1 MSAAIIAPLIVDPNA
16 LANYLQQQEPA
27 VRVPRIYQS
36 IALSTGQI
44 IDLDA
49 QATAHLTKVL
59 RLRAGDALVVFNG
72 DGDEF
77 EATVSTVG
85 RRTASIELEE
95 AIDRNV
101 ESPLELILVQGVSR
115 GERMDYTVQKAVELG
130 VAQIVPVN
138 TERTVVNLKG
148 DRQVRRQQHWQAVV
162 NGACEQSGRNVV
174 PEVKPIVPL
183 QQWLDAPAA
192 GLKLVLHHRAETS
205 LDDLPRPEGPV
216 VLLIGPEGGLAP
228 AEISAAQSAGYLP
241 LRLGP
246 RVLRTETAAVAAMS
260 VLQWLWG
267 DFGDGG
273 NNCNNRSGDETKSEA
288 T

>member
-59 RLRAGDALVVFNG
+59 RLRVGDALVVFNG

-130 VAQIVPVN
+130 VAQIV
-138 TERTVVNLKG
+138 NL
-148 DRQVRRQQHWQAVV
+148 RYVI
-162 NGACEQSGRNVV
+162 C
-174 PEVKPIVPL
+174 
-183 QQWLDAPAA
+183 
-192 GLKLVLHHRAETS
+192 
-205 LDDLPRPEGPV
+205 
-216 VLLIGPEGGLAP
+216 
-228 AEISAAQSAGYLP
+228 
-241 LRLGP
+241 
-246 RVLRTETAAVAAMS
+246 
-260 VLQWLWG
+260 
-267 DFGDGG
+267 
-273 NNCNNRSGDETKSEA
+273 
-288 T
+288 